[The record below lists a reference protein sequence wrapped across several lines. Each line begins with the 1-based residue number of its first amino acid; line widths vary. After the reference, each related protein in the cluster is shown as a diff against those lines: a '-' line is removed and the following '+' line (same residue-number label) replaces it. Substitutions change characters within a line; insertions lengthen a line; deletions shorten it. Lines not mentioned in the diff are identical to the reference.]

1 MCGIIGSVE
10 IKRDVLS
17 KALNTIKYRGKDHQ
31 AIAAQNKVVFGHC
44 LHAVVGII
52 PQPLKEKGLFTSN
65 CEIYNWKD
73 LAEQHHIKAKNDAD
87 LIFKLLEKDI
97 SIKTIINQ
105 LDGVFAFAYHHNNT
119 ITLARDLF
127 GVKPLWYTKTP
138 FAFASEKKALE
149 SIALKDITE
158 LNPRTILQY
167 NTKTKKIKELKIPF
181 LKIQPEIK
189 KSKKVII
196 ETTKKLLIQ
205 TVNKR
210 IPDKKLGLLFS
221 GGLDSSLL
229 ALLLKKAKK
238 PFTCYV
244 AAYDDPAIQT
254 PEDLVEAKKA
264 AKKLN
269 LKLKVIKINLME
281 VEKNLK
287 TIIPLIEDSNV
298 VKVAVALTFHKAIEQ
313 AKKDGCK
320 VIFSGLGAEELFAG
334 YQRHKNAI
342 NINKECLSGLLN
354 IYERDLYRDD
364 VMTMYHSVELRLP
377 FLDKELA
384 NYALKIPQ
392 KYKIQKGREKAIL
405 RDVAIQLKLPK
416 EIAERPKK
424 AAQYGSRFQKSLQK
438 LTKQHRYEKISEYLD
453 TFLPNKNP
461 KLAALLSTGKDSLF
475 AIHTMIKQNY
485 PIKCLI
491 TINSENKDSYMF
503 HTPTIELA
511 KLQAKAMN
519 LPLIVVKTKGNKESE
534 LKDLISAIKQAKTK
548 YNIEGIVSGAL
559 YSTYQRD
566 RIQKITESLQL
577 KNFNPL
583 WHINQEAYLQDLLK
597 ANFNIIISKVAA
609 DGLDRS
615 WLGKTLNPTLIKGL
629 KKLHKINKIHLT
641 GEGGEFETLVL
652 DCPLFT
658 KKIKIRA
665 KKEMESQHVGHL
677 GIKKASLESK

>member
-1 MCGIIGSVE
+1 MCGIIGSDQ
-10 IKRDVLS
+10 IPRPQLA
-17 KALNTIKYRGKDHQ
+17 KALKTIEYRGKDHQ
-31 AIAAQNKVVFGHC
+31 AITTKNNVTFGHC

-52 PQPLKEKGLFTSN
+52 PQPLKDQGLFTSN
-65 CEIYNWKD
+65 CEVYNWKE
-73 LAEQHHIKAKNDAD
+73 LAEQHNITAKNDAD
-87 LIFKLLEKDI
+87 LIFQLLERNTPVK
-97 SIKTIINQ
+97 KLVEQ
-105 LDGVFAFAYHHNNT
+105 LDGVFAFAYSNNNT

-127 GVKPLWYTKTP
+127 GIKPMWYTEKP
-138 FAFASEKKALE
+138 FAFASERKALE
-149 SIALKDITE
+149 VMNLENIKE
-158 LNPRTILQY
+158 LNPRTSIQY
-167 NTKTKKIKELKIPF
+167 SIKSKKIKEIKRPF
-181 LKIQPEIK
+181 LKITPETKQTK
-189 KSKKVII
+189 KQIS
-196 ETTKKLLIQ
+196 ETTKTLLQ
-205 TVNKR
+205 EAVNKR
-210 IPDKKLGLLFS
+210 IPNQKLGLLFS

-254 PEDLVEAKKA
+254 PEDLIEAKAA
-264 AKKLN
+264 AKKLKLN
-269 LKLKVIKINLME
+269 LKVIKVKQKD
-281 VEKNLK
+281 VEKQLK

-298 VKVAVALTFHKAIEQ
+298 VKAAVALTFHKALQQ

-320 VIFSGLGAEELFAG
+320 VILSGLGAEELFAG
-334 YQRHKNAI
+334 YQRHKNAL

-364 VMTMYHSVELRLP
+364 VMAMYHSIELRLP
-377 FLDKELA
+377 FLDKALA
-384 NYALKIPQ
+384 EYALKIPQ
-392 KYKIQKGREKAIL
+392 KYKIQNEREKAIL
-405 RDVAIQLKLPK
+405 RDVAINLKLPK
-416 EIAERPKK
+416 SIAERPKK
-424 AAQYGSRFQKSLQK
+424 AAQYGSRFQKALQK
-438 LTKQHRYEKISEYLD
+438 LAKRNNQKISEYLD

-461 KLAALLSTGKDSLF
+461 KLAALLSTGKDSVF
-475 AIHTMIKQNY
+475 ALYTMNQQNY

-519 LPLIVVKTKGNKESE
+519 LPLIEVTTKGNKETE
-534 LKDLISAIKQAKTK
+534 LKDLKKAIKQAKTK
-548 YNIEGIVSGAL
+548 YQIEGVVSGAL

-583 WHINQEAYLQDLLK
+583 WHINQEEYLKELIK
-597 ANFNIIISKVAA
+597 ANFNIIITQIAA
-609 DGLDRS
+609 DGLDKS
-615 WLGKTLNPTLIKGL
+615 WLGKAINQATLQDL
-629 KKLHKINKIHLT
+629 KKVHKINKIHLT

-665 KKEMESQHVGHL
+665 KKEMEAQHIGKLTVN
-677 GIKKASLESK
+677 KATLESK

>member
-1 MCGIIGSVE
+1 MCGIIGSAE
-10 IKRDVLS
+10 IKSELIA
-17 KALNTIKYRGKDHQ
+17 KALKKIQYRGKDHS
-31 AIAAQNKVVFGHC
+31 AIISQKKVTFGHC

-52 PQPLKEKGLFTSN
+52 PQPLKDKGIFTSN
-65 CEIYNWKD
+65 CEIYNWKN
-73 LAEQHHIKAKNDAD
+73 LAIKHNIKAKNDAD
-87 LIFKLLEKDI
+87 LIFQLLERDTP
-97 SIKTIINQ
+97 IKTITNE
-105 LDGVFAFAYHHNNT
+105 LDGVFAFAYSNKQT

-127 GVKPLWYTKTP
+127 GVKPLWYTEKP
-138 FAFASEKKALE
+138 FAFASERKALE
-149 SIALKDITE
+149 SLELENIKE
-158 LNPRTILQY
+158 LNPRTIIEY
-167 NTKTKKIKELKIPF
+167 NTKTKRIKEIKRNF
-181 LKIQPEIK
+181 LKITPESKQTK
-189 KSKKVII
+189 KQII
-196 ETTKKLLIQ
+196 ENTKTLLEEA
-205 TVNKR
+205 VNKR
-210 IPDKKLGLLFS
+210 IPNKKLGLLFS

-238 PFTCYV
+238 QFTCYV

-254 PEDLVEAKKA
+254 PEDLIEAKAA

-269 LKLKVIKINLME
+269 LKLKVIKVKQEDIE
-281 VEKNLK
+281 QHLK

-298 VKVAVALTFHKAIEQ
+298 VKSAVALTFHKAIEQ

-320 VIFSGLGAEELFAG
+320 VIMSGLGAEELFAG
-334 YQRHKNAI
+334 YQRHKNAL

-364 VMTMYHSVELRLP
+364 VMSMYHSVELRLP
-377 FLDKELA
+377 FLDKALA

-392 KYKIQKGREKAIL
+392 KYKIQKEREKAIL
-405 RDVAIQLKLPK
+405 RDVALNLKLPK
-416 EIAERPKK
+416 SIAERPKK
-424 AAQYGSRFQKSLQK
+424 AAQYGSRFQKALQK
-438 LTKQHRYEKISEYLD
+438 LAKRNNQKISEYLN

-461 KLAALLSTGKDSLF
+461 KLAALLSTGKDSIF
-475 AIHTMIKQNY
+475 ALYTMKQQNY

-519 LPLIVVKTKGNKESE
+519 LPLIEVKTKGNKEEE
-534 LKDLISAIKQAKTK
+534 LKDLKKAIKQAVKQHQ
-548 YNIEGIVSGAL
+548 IEGVVSGAL

-583 WHINQEAYLQDLLK
+583 WHINQEEYLKDLIK
-597 ANFNIIISKVAA
+597 ANFNIIITQIAA
-609 DGLDRS
+609 DGLDKS
-615 WLGKTLNPTLIKGL
+615 WLGKTLNQGTINNL

-665 KKEMESQHVGHL
+665 KKQMETQHVGNL
-677 GIKKASLESK
+677 TVNKASLESK